1 MPFLAGRKASLIS
14 PYQTKGKMYPE
25 NEIPLLLSFYFGP
38 SAVSAQRGAS
48 KRLKKWARAF
58 EQWVTERKR
67 VYPKITIQKSVR
79 AFQRLVRQC
88 GKLPWEVTREDIAQH
103 AAWMEQQGFAA
114 VTINSTLGF
123 IASFFHWCETHRI
136 DPPCPP

>member
-1 MPFLAGRKASLIS
+1 MPFLAGRNSSLIS
-14 PYQTKGKMYPE
+14 SHQTKGKMYPE
-25 NEIPLLLSFYFGP
+25 NEVPLLLSFYFGP

-48 KRLKKWARAF
+48 KRLKKWSRAF

-67 VYPKITIQKSVR
+67 VYPKITVQKSVL

-88 GKLPWEVTREDIAQH
+88 GKLPWEVTREDIKQH

-114 VTINSTLGF
+114 VTINTMRGF
-123 IASFFHWCETHRI
+123 IASFYHW
-136 DPPCPP
+136 